1 MWAGI
6 AAMKLG
12 NRLVDISRAIETYIR
27 RQPKPGGGKYGSSR
41 TTAVTASVPRC
52 TWTRTC

>member
-1 MWAGI
+1 MAGI
-6 AAMKLG
+6 AAMKQG

-27 RQPKPGGGKYGSSR
+27 RQPKPGGGRYGSSR
-41 TTAVTASVPRC
+41 TTAATASAPRC